1 MTSME
6 KKLTENRLTEVK
18 AALSAKYRTVDLG
31 GEKFF
36 VATDGAFFRVGVF
49 PGAMALVI
57 EYADTEQEARQ
68 NALEDGDR
76 FYLDETTL
84 DEMLRLM
91 IAEIERCCPI
101 RICQA
106 PALGV
111 FRHLG
116 GDPQHVPVGK
126 RRAANLCLTFR
137 LVLCYNIPSGGC
149 VRLNGLPHLF
159 YWINIIQIL
168 HTVCGFRH
176 VQRGPPDGVI
186 FILNVRRP
194 ILPVV
199 LAVLH

>member
-1 MTSME
+1 MNPADIIKDAVALIKEYAQELSQKEHRNDVESGELIGYTEALSVLQDACSPDMRREIGVDFDIDAAYLNSTKKKEGLAVMTSME

-91 IAEIERCCPI
+91 IAEIERC
-101 RICQA
+101 
-106 PALGV
+106 
-111 FRHLG
+111 
-116 GDPQHVPVGK
+116 
-126 RRAANLCLTFR
+126 
-137 LVLCYNIPSGGC
+137 
-149 VRLNGLPHLF
+149 
-159 YWINIIQIL
+159 
-168 HTVCGFRH
+168 
-176 VQRGPPDGVI
+176 
-186 FILNVRRP
+186 
-194 ILPVV
+194 
-199 LAVLH
+199 

>member
-18 AALSAKYRTVDLG
+18 AALSTKYRTVDLG

-91 IAEIERCCPI
+91 IAEIERC
-101 RICQA
+101 
-106 PALGV
+106 
-111 FRHLG
+111 
-116 GDPQHVPVGK
+116 
-126 RRAANLCLTFR
+126 
-137 LVLCYNIPSGGC
+137 
-149 VRLNGLPHLF
+149 
-159 YWINIIQIL
+159 
-168 HTVCGFRH
+168 
-176 VQRGPPDGVI
+176 
-186 FILNVRRP
+186 
-194 ILPVV
+194 
-199 LAVLH
+199 

>member
-6 KKLTENRLTEVK
+6 RKLTENRLTEVK
-18 AALSAKYRTVDLG
+18 AALSAKYRTVDLD

-91 IAEIERCCPI
+91 IAEIERC
-101 RICQA
+101 
-106 PALGV
+106 
-111 FRHLG
+111 
-116 GDPQHVPVGK
+116 
-126 RRAANLCLTFR
+126 
-137 LVLCYNIPSGGC
+137 
-149 VRLNGLPHLF
+149 
-159 YWINIIQIL
+159 
-168 HTVCGFRH
+168 
-176 VQRGPPDGVI
+176 
-186 FILNVRRP
+186 
-194 ILPVV
+194 
-199 LAVLH
+199 

>member
-18 AALSAKYRTVDLG
+18 AALSAKYRTVDLD

-84 DEMLRLM
+84 AEMLRLM
-91 IAEIERCCPI
+91 IVEIERC
-101 RICQA
+101 
-106 PALGV
+106 
-111 FRHLG
+111 
-116 GDPQHVPVGK
+116 
-126 RRAANLCLTFR
+126 
-137 LVLCYNIPSGGC
+137 
-149 VRLNGLPHLF
+149 
-159 YWINIIQIL
+159 
-168 HTVCGFRH
+168 
-176 VQRGPPDGVI
+176 
-186 FILNVRRP
+186 
-194 ILPVV
+194 
-199 LAVLH
+199 

>member
-1 MTSME
+1 MNPADIIKDAVALIKEYAQELSQKEHRDDVESGELIGYTEALSVLQDACSPDMRREERLAVMTSME

-91 IAEIERCCPI
+91 IAEIDRC
-101 RICQA
+101 
-106 PALGV
+106 
-111 FRHLG
+111 
-116 GDPQHVPVGK
+116 
-126 RRAANLCLTFR
+126 
-137 LVLCYNIPSGGC
+137 
-149 VRLNGLPHLF
+149 
-159 YWINIIQIL
+159 
-168 HTVCGFRH
+168 
-176 VQRGPPDGVI
+176 
-186 FILNVRRP
+186 
-194 ILPVV
+194 
-199 LAVLH
+199 

>member
-18 AALSAKYRTVDLG
+18 AALSAKYRTVDLD

-68 NALEDGDR
+68 NALADGDR

-91 IAEIERCCPI
+91 IAEIERC
-101 RICQA
+101 
-106 PALGV
+106 
-111 FRHLG
+111 
-116 GDPQHVPVGK
+116 
-126 RRAANLCLTFR
+126 
-137 LVLCYNIPSGGC
+137 
-149 VRLNGLPHLF
+149 
-159 YWINIIQIL
+159 
-168 HTVCGFRH
+168 
-176 VQRGPPDGVI
+176 
-186 FILNVRRP
+186 
-194 ILPVV
+194 
-199 LAVLH
+199 

>member
-36 VATDGAFFRVGVF
+36 VASDGAFFRVYAF
-49 PGAMALVI
+49 PSQAALVI

-91 IAEIERCCPI
+91 IAEIERC
-101 RICQA
+101 
-106 PALGV
+106 
-111 FRHLG
+111 
-116 GDPQHVPVGK
+116 
-126 RRAANLCLTFR
+126 
-137 LVLCYNIPSGGC
+137 
-149 VRLNGLPHLF
+149 
-159 YWINIIQIL
+159 
-168 HTVCGFRH
+168 
-176 VQRGPPDGVI
+176 
-186 FILNVRRP
+186 
-194 ILPVV
+194 
-199 LAVLH
+199 

>member
-18 AALSAKYRTVDLG
+18 AALSAKYRTVDLDG
-31 GEKFF
+31 DKFF

-91 IAEIERCCPI
+91 IAEIERC
-101 RICQA
+101 
-106 PALGV
+106 
-111 FRHLG
+111 
-116 GDPQHVPVGK
+116 
-126 RRAANLCLTFR
+126 
-137 LVLCYNIPSGGC
+137 
-149 VRLNGLPHLF
+149 
-159 YWINIIQIL
+159 
-168 HTVCGFRH
+168 
-176 VQRGPPDGVI
+176 
-186 FILNVRRP
+186 
-194 ILPVV
+194 
-199 LAVLH
+199 

>member
-18 AALSAKYRTVDLG
+18 AALSAKYRTVDLD

-76 FYLDETTL
+76 LYLDETTL

-91 IAEIERCCPI
+91 IAEIERC
-101 RICQA
+101 
-106 PALGV
+106 
-111 FRHLG
+111 
-116 GDPQHVPVGK
+116 
-126 RRAANLCLTFR
+126 
-137 LVLCYNIPSGGC
+137 
-149 VRLNGLPHLF
+149 
-159 YWINIIQIL
+159 
-168 HTVCGFRH
+168 
-176 VQRGPPDGVI
+176 
-186 FILNVRRP
+186 
-194 ILPVV
+194 
-199 LAVLH
+199 

>member
-18 AALSAKYRTVDLG
+18 AALSAKYRTVDLDR
-31 GEKFF
+31 EKFF

-91 IAEIERCCPI
+91 IAEIERC
-101 RICQA
+101 
-106 PALGV
+106 
-111 FRHLG
+111 
-116 GDPQHVPVGK
+116 
-126 RRAANLCLTFR
+126 
-137 LVLCYNIPSGGC
+137 
-149 VRLNGLPHLF
+149 
-159 YWINIIQIL
+159 
-168 HTVCGFRH
+168 
-176 VQRGPPDGVI
+176 
-186 FILNVRRP
+186 
-194 ILPVV
+194 
-199 LAVLH
+199 

>member
-18 AALSAKYRTVDLG
+18 AALSAKYRTVDLD

-91 IAEIERCCPI
+91 IAKIERC
-101 RICQA
+101 
-106 PALGV
+106 
-111 FRHLG
+111 
-116 GDPQHVPVGK
+116 
-126 RRAANLCLTFR
+126 
-137 LVLCYNIPSGGC
+137 
-149 VRLNGLPHLF
+149 
-159 YWINIIQIL
+159 
-168 HTVCGFRH
+168 
-176 VQRGPPDGVI
+176 
-186 FILNVRRP
+186 
-194 ILPVV
+194 
-199 LAVLH
+199 

>member
-18 AALSAKYRTVDLG
+18 AALSVKYRTVDLG

-91 IAEIERCCPI
+91 IAEIERC
-101 RICQA
+101 
-106 PALGV
+106 
-111 FRHLG
+111 
-116 GDPQHVPVGK
+116 
-126 RRAANLCLTFR
+126 
-137 LVLCYNIPSGGC
+137 
-149 VRLNGLPHLF
+149 
-159 YWINIIQIL
+159 
-168 HTVCGFRH
+168 
-176 VQRGPPDGVI
+176 
-186 FILNVRRP
+186 
-194 ILPVV
+194 
-199 LAVLH
+199 

>member
-31 GEKFF
+31 GVKFF

-91 IAEIERCCPI
+91 IAEIERC
-101 RICQA
+101 
-106 PALGV
+106 
-111 FRHLG
+111 
-116 GDPQHVPVGK
+116 
-126 RRAANLCLTFR
+126 
-137 LVLCYNIPSGGC
+137 
-149 VRLNGLPHLF
+149 
-159 YWINIIQIL
+159 
-168 HTVCGFRH
+168 
-176 VQRGPPDGVI
+176 
-186 FILNVRRP
+186 
-194 ILPVV
+194 
-199 LAVLH
+199 

>member
-36 VATDGAFFRVGVF
+36 VDGAFCRVGVF

-91 IAEIERCCPI
+91 IAEIERC
-101 RICQA
+101 
-106 PALGV
+106 
-111 FRHLG
+111 
-116 GDPQHVPVGK
+116 
-126 RRAANLCLTFR
+126 
-137 LVLCYNIPSGGC
+137 
-149 VRLNGLPHLF
+149 
-159 YWINIIQIL
+159 
-168 HTVCGFRH
+168 
-176 VQRGPPDGVI
+176 
-186 FILNVRRP
+186 
-194 ILPVV
+194 
-199 LAVLH
+199 

>member
-18 AALSAKYRTVDLG
+18 AALSAKYRTVDLD

-68 NALEDGDR
+68 NVLEDGDR

-91 IAEIERCCPI
+91 IAEIERC
-101 RICQA
+101 
-106 PALGV
+106 
-111 FRHLG
+111 
-116 GDPQHVPVGK
+116 
-126 RRAANLCLTFR
+126 
-137 LVLCYNIPSGGC
+137 
-149 VRLNGLPHLF
+149 
-159 YWINIIQIL
+159 
-168 HTVCGFRH
+168 
-176 VQRGPPDGVI
+176 
-186 FILNVRRP
+186 
-194 ILPVV
+194 
-199 LAVLH
+199 

>member
-18 AALSAKYRTVDLG
+18 AALCAKYRTVDLG

-91 IAEIERCCPI
+91 IAEIERC
-101 RICQA
+101 
-106 PALGV
+106 
-111 FRHLG
+111 
-116 GDPQHVPVGK
+116 
-126 RRAANLCLTFR
+126 
-137 LVLCYNIPSGGC
+137 
-149 VRLNGLPHLF
+149 
-159 YWINIIQIL
+159 
-168 HTVCGFRH
+168 
-176 VQRGPPDGVI
+176 
-186 FILNVRRP
+186 
-194 ILPVV
+194 
-199 LAVLH
+199 

>member
-18 AALSAKYRTVDLG
+18 AALSAKYRTVDLD
-31 GEKFF
+31 GEKIF

-91 IAEIERCCPI
+91 IAEIERC
-101 RICQA
+101 
-106 PALGV
+106 
-111 FRHLG
+111 
-116 GDPQHVPVGK
+116 
-126 RRAANLCLTFR
+126 
-137 LVLCYNIPSGGC
+137 
-149 VRLNGLPHLF
+149 
-159 YWINIIQIL
+159 
-168 HTVCGFRH
+168 
-176 VQRGPPDGVI
+176 
-186 FILNVRRP
+186 
-194 ILPVV
+194 
-199 LAVLH
+199 